1 MEFDKTIENALKTI
15 KKLPFIT
22 TRTSQKILFYLL
34 KNKDTYAKE
43 LVNAIMALL
52 EIKECRLCNMPTSG
66 EICNIC
72 SSPKRDSRVL
82 IIIEDLADLAAIE
95 QMGEYNGKYYILNRR
110 MDIKHGIGPEDLNLN
125 KLIESIKSQSVSE
138 VIFGFDQSPEM
149 EAIRLAIIERLKP
162 FGVSMYTIAVGMPF
176 GSEIEFADKRTIKYA
191 LQNRIKI
198 E

>member
-1 MEFDKTIENALKTI
+1 MEFDETIENALATI
-15 KKLPFIT
+15 KRLPFIT
-22 TRTSQKILFYLL
+22 TRTAQKILFYLL
-34 KNKDTYAKE
+34 KNKDTYTKE
-43 LVNAIMALL
+43 FISAINTLL
-52 EIKECRLCNMPTSG
+52 QIRECRLCNTPTSG

-72 SSPKRDSRVL
+72 NSPKRDSRLL

-110 MDIKHGIGPEDLNLN
+110 IDIKHGIGPENLNLD
-125 KLIESIKSQSVSE
+125 KLFNNIKEQSVRDI
-138 VIFGFDQSPEM
+138 IFGFDQSPEM
-149 EAIRLAIIERLKP
+149 EATKLAIIEKIKP
-162 FGVSMYTIAVGMPF
+162 IGVNIYTIAVGMPF

>member
-34 KNKDTYAKE
+34 KNKDTYTKE

-110 MDIKHGIGPEDLNLN
+110 IDIKHGIGPEDLNLN

-149 EAIRLAIIERLKP
+149 EATRLAIIERLKP
-162 FGVSMYTIAVGMPF
+162 LGVSMYTIAVGMPF